1 MRTRYIILVSVIGS
15 LAVAA
20 QADAQ
25 AATTASATPNRAG
38 KASTVRFDID
48 GTAAPID
55 GRIPSALSL
64 TTPPGFTFN
73 RAAAPKQCSETSARL
88 NECPAA
94 SQIGSGSLVIN
105 VNYVGHPPRNVTFKL
120 KMYRQSSTKFLGVTF
135 LAGTR
140 VVPGFLSTS
149 SGVGLRFDPL
159 PTPPVFAQVSYAL
172 ENITINLGVTRRVS
186 KTVKHKHGKHVRI
199 THKTVVTS
207 LLRNPTTCT
216 AGTWAASSMLAFPD
230 GTSVSLPTPIT
241 CAR

>member
-1 MRTRYIILVSVIGS
+1 MRTRYIILLTVIGS
-15 LAVAA
+15 LAIAA

-25 AATTASATPNRAG
+25 ATATATPTRAG
-38 KASTVRFDID
+38 KASTVHFNID
-48 GTAAPID
+48 GAAGPIN
-55 GRIPSALSL
+55 GRIPSALTL

-73 RAAAPKQCSETSARL
+73 RAAAPKQCTETDAHL

-159 PTPPVFAQVSYAL
+159 PTPPVFAQVTYAL
-172 ENITINLGVTRRVS
+172 VNININLGVTRRVT

-199 THKTVVTS
+199 THKTVVNS
-207 LLRNPTTCT
+207 LIRNPTTC
-216 AGTWAASSMLAFPD
+216 AGGTWAASSSLVFAD
-230 GTSVSLPTPIT
+230 GTSVTLPAPIT
-241 CAR
+241 CTR